1 MQYPRIYLGMMVTV
15 ISSPCHSLLRLMY
28 MVELATSA
36 SRPSSRVANLV
47 TNHRS
52 VKRKPYEVS
61 ISITWTDLHVARSA
75 GLMLTATPASRVV
88 SSGSPVWYLQAVGTL
103 SSVGCSV

>member
-1 MQYPRIYLGMMVTV
+1 MMVTV

-47 TNHRS
+47 TNHGS

-61 ISITWTDLHVARSA
+61 IISIMYTDLHVARSA

>member
-1 MQYPRIYLGMMVTV
+1 MFINKTTFVVSGWFLCLKMVQSTMQFYPRIYLGMMVTV

-47 TNHRS
+47 TNH
-52 VKRKPYEVS
+52 
-61 ISITWTDLHVARSA
+61 
-75 GLMLTATPASRVV
+75 
-88 SSGSPVWYLQAVGTL
+88 
-103 SSVGCSV
+103 